1 MRIVLFH
8 FISQITQFFKTTF
21 EKLREFMENKG
32 LFIINPRG
40 NKTNLTLK
48 NILIVITFILFVR

>member
-8 FISQITQFFKTTF
+8 FISQITQVFKTAF
-21 EKLREFMENKG
+21 EKLRELMKNKG

-48 NILIVITFILFVR
+48 DYFDNSNNSFYL

>member
-1 MRIVLFH
+1 MRIALFH
-8 FISQITQFFKTTF
+8 FISQITQFFKTAF
-21 EKLREFMENKG
+21 EKLRELMENKG

-48 NILIVITFILFVR
+48 DYFDNSNNSFYL

>member
-8 FISQITQFFKTTF
+8 FMSQITQFFKTAF
-21 EKLREFMENKG
+21 EKLRERMENKG
-32 LFIINPRG
+32 LFKINLRG

-48 NILIVITFILFVR
+48 DYFFTIDF